1 MTSPRGPWTPR
12 AARKSIGKLY
22 YEAAKASA
30 RPGEFYDA
38 AELVHRFFYGKVLDR
53 LFADGTQ
60 LRQDGH
66 HPWIL
71 KGSLARTLLRAPN
84 DLDLCRPGTIRE
96 EALSAFE
103 GALATDLDDGFSFE
117 ILDEDGR
124 DTRSDSVWF
133 PVLALLNGAPIIKF
147 EVDLTHLN
155 PLVNAPELVTSPLT
169 SVQFDDTSTPY
180 LRYSVEDH
188 VIDKYCAI
196 LRKKKYSD
204 GKTRSSVR
212 FGDYVDIVDILTL
225 GEPIDMESVRK
236 ARDVKG
242 PQDGVDFSEPF
253 SLPDHELW
261 RYQCE
266 KTMILSGRSAQRP
279 SFDQSLELVTSF
291 WNVLQSEQQGI
302 WNPQTLSVSPLPEI
316 LETEKSQLLLPS
328 PKREPWPWRSGRGPG
343 FVRRNRTRK

>member
-1 MTSPRGPWTPR
+1 MTSPRGPEIPR

-22 YEAAKASA
+22 YQASIA
-30 RPGEFYDA
+30 STRPGEFYDA

-53 LFADGTQ
+53 LFAEGTQ
-60 LRQDGH
+60 PRKDGH

-84 DLDLCRPGTIRE
+84 DLDLCRPGTTRE
-96 EALSAFE
+96 EALNAFE
-103 GALATDLDDGFSFE
+103 RALAIDLDDGFSFE
-117 ILDEDGR
+117 ILSDEDR

-133 PVLALLNGAPIIKF
+133 PVSAFLNGAPIIKF

-155 PLVNAPELVTSPLT
+155 PLVNAPQLATSPLT
-169 SVQFDDTSTPY
+169 AVQFDDTFTPY
-180 LRYSVEDH
+180 LKYSTGDH
-188 VIDKYCAI
+188 AIDKYCAI
-196 LRKKKYSD
+196 LRRKEYSD
-204 GKTRSSVR
+204 GRTRSSVR

-225 GEPIDMESVRK
+225 GEPIDMES
-236 ARDVKG
+236 ARRARNVKG

-253 SLPDHELW
+253 LLPDYELW

-279 SFDQSLELVTSF
+279 SFEQSLELVTSF
-291 WNVLQSEQQGI
+291 WNVLQCEQEGV

-316 LETEKSQLLLPS
+316 LETEKSQPLS
-328 PKREPWPWRSGRGPG
+328 PTRSAPRPWRSGRGPG
-343 FVRRNRTRK
+343 FVRKNRLRK